1 MRKLEV
7 ALLFTGVLA
16 FTACGSSGGGSKD
29 GGAGKGGHGGGGSGG
44 TGGTGNVGGGTAGGG
59 GTGNVAGSMAGAGGS
74 MAGSGG
80 SMAGMD
86 GGAGADAA
94 TDTPVDMATGDVK
107 TDATDSNADALTAQQ
122 SRGLYMIST
131 LGCMGCHGTNL
142 AGNRLIGQD
151 TATNGK
157 LYSANLTNA
166 STIGIK
172 DFSDQAIID
181 AIRTGKDPDQTGADG
196 GTIYL
201 FANMP
206 YYQYSTLT
214 DDDAKAIVAYLR
226 TVPAVTTAVTG
237 ATGKFATPPTS
248 PEWTGLT
255 LAQLP
260 MPVVAD
266 GGADGGTASEMNGK
280 YFASLLC
287 VNCHTVNTAASA
299 PLAFDTSKAF
309 QGGKTVSVTL
319 TVPIDAGADAGDA
332 GPDAATT
339 MMETFSVE
347 TANLTPDSTG
357 LASYS
362 AAQIA
367 TSVTAAKDKMS
378 RAICGMRANAGISAA
393 DATDLAN
400 YLQSIPAVTNATGGT
415 CYDM

>member
-1 MRKLEV
+1 
-7 ALLFTGVLA
+7 
-16 FTACGSSGGGSKD
+16 
-29 GGAGKGGHGGGGSGG
+29 
-44 TGGTGNVGGGTAGGG
+44 
-59 GTGNVAGSMAGAGGS
+59 
-74 MAGSGG
+74 
-80 SMAGMD
+80 
-86 GGAGADAA
+86 
-94 TDTPVDMATGDVK
+94 
-107 TDATDSNADALTAQQ
+107 
-122 SRGLYMIST
+122 MINT
-131 LGCMGCHGTNL
+131 LGCTGCHGTNL
-142 AGNRLIGQD
+142 AGNRQIGTD
-151 TATNGK
+151 ATTNGK
-157 LYSANLTNA
+157 LFSANLTNA
-166 STIGIK
+166 STVGIK

-201 FANMP
+201 WAQMP
-206 YYQYSTLT
+206 YYTFSTLS

-226 TVPAVTTAVTG
+226 TVAAVTTAVTD

-248 PEWTGLT
+248 PEWTGPT
-255 LAQLP
+255 LAQ
-260 MPVVAD
+260 MPNPVGTD
-266 GGADGGTASEMNGK
+266 GGVDGGTTSQMNGK

-287 VNCHTVNTAASA
+287 VNCHTVQTNTT
-299 PLAFDTSKAF
+299 PITFDPSKLF

-339 MMETFSVE
+339 MMKTVSVE
-347 TANLTPDSTG
+347 SANLTPDSTG

-362 AAQIA
+362 TAQIA

-378 RAICGMRANAGISAA
+378 RAICGMRSNSGISAT